1 MEKHTLYSPHQSE
14 ESIVSHLAEKVLNE
28 ALLTYKIKKL
38 RSEIDIALENRDE
51 TLFMKLS
58 EELNSLSDQLN

>member
-38 RSEIDIALENRDE
+38 RCEIDKTLENRDE
-51 TLFMKLS
+51 TLFMKLTQ
-58 EELNSLSDQLN
+58 ELNNLTDQLN